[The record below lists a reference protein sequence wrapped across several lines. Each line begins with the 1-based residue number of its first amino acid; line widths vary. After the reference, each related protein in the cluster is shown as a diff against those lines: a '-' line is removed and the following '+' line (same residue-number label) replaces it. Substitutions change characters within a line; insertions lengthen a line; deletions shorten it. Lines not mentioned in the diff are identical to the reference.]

1 MSSRYVVSAPVLGRD
16 RSAVRVLLLALGL
29 TGACA
34 TTQRGATEA
43 SLTQARG
50 QSAPGATLFGASC
63 AGCHGPRG
71 EGLGSAPALL
81 GPGALPEFP
90 RTAGGSGD
98 PTLIDPQQLQIEMQS
113 RPAGAPSRDPF
124 RNAQDLFRFIRTQMP
139 KNHPGSL
146 ADGDAWAV
154 VNFISG
160 RSGGQ
165 PSSGWGG
172 TRERRYCPGPHP

>member
-1 MSSRYVVSAPVLGRD
+1 MSSRFAVSPPVLGRD
-16 RSAVRVLLLALGL
+16 RSAVRLLLLAVGL
-29 TGACA
+29 SGACA

-43 SLTQARG
+43 NLAQAQG
-50 QSAPGATLFGASC
+50 QAGPGATLFASSC

-113 RPAGAPSRDPF
+113 RPAGA
-124 RNAQDLFRFIRTQMP
+124 
-139 KNHPGSL
+139 
-146 ADGDAWAV
+146 
-154 VNFISG
+154 
-160 RSGGQ
+160 
-165 PSSGWGG
+165 
-172 TRERRYCPGPHP
+172 

>member
-1 MSSRYVVSAPVLGRD
+1 MSSRHVVSSAVVGRD
-16 RSAVRVLLLALGL
+16 RSAVRVLLLAVGL
-29 TGACA
+29 SGACA
-34 TTQRGATEA
+34 TAQRGATEA
-43 SLTQARG
+43 NLAQAQG
-50 QSAPGATLFGASC
+50 QAGPGATLFASSC

-113 RPAGAPSRDPF
+113 RPAGAPTRDPF
-124 RNAQDLFRFIRTQMP
+124 RNAGDLFRFVRTKMP

-146 ADGDAWAV
+146 TDGDAWAV
-154 VNFISG
+154 VNFILAAQGASLPP
-160 RSGGQ
+160 GGV
-165 PSSGWGG
+165 
-172 TRERRYCPGPHP
+172 GPANAAVVPVPHL

>member
-1 MSSRYVVSAPVLGRD
+1 MSSRFAVPAPIVGRD
-16 RSAVRVLLLALGL
+16 RSAVRVLLLAVGL

-43 SLTQARG
+43 SLAHARG
-50 QSAPGATLFGASC
+50 QAETGATLFVASC
-63 AGCHGPRG
+63 AGCHGTRG
-71 EGLGSAPALL
+71 EGLGSAPPLL

-146 ADGDAWAV
+146 SDGDAWAV
-154 VNFISG
+154 VNFILAAQAANLPP
-160 RSGGQ
+160 GGI
-165 PSSGWGG
+165 G
-172 TRERRYCPGPHP
+172 PGNAAAVPVPHP